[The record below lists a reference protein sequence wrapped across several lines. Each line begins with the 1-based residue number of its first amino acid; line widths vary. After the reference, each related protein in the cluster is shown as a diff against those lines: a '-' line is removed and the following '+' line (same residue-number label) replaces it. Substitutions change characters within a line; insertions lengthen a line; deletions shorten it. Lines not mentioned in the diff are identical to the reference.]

1 MRPHT
6 KKLSAIGTAIGLV
19 LMASA
24 VTPAMAA
31 KPAPPAPTVASS
43 YSCSYFKGLTS
54 TEASVVVNG
63 VALTAGD
70 KITVNVNPAR
80 SGDEINF
87 TPSIFGSTSIIFL
100 AAPATSG
107 LTYTAPVTGVYYL
120 PWSLDTSANGTRPVG
135 LTWSFTATCSS
146 TSVTSPSPSPSPTA
160 TTKPG
165 KGKKK

>member
-24 VTPAMAA
+24 VSPAMAA

-54 TEASVVVNG
+54 TSSSVSANG

-70 KITVNVNPAR
+70 KITVKVDPAR
-80 SGDEINF
+80 TGDEISF
-87 TPSIFGSTSIIFL
+87 TGALGTAILFDGAL
-100 AAPATSG
+100 ATSG
-107 LTYTAPVTGVYYL
+107 YTYTAPATGVYSL
-120 PWSLDTSANGTRPVG
+120 AWSLDTSANGTRPASI
-135 LTWSFTATCSS
+135 TWTFTATCSS
-146 TSVTSPSPSPSPTA
+146 TAVTSPSPTPTPTA

-165 KGKKK
+165 KGRGK